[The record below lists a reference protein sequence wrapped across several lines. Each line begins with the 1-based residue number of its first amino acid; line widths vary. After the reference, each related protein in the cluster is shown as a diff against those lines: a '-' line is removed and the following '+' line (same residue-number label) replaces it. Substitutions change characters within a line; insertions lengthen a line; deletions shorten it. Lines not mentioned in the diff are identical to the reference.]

1 MLRQGGSVVWSLVTE
16 RQLPAL
22 HSVTVL
28 VFNRGNTTVAATQAT
43 PEEWE
48 CAKPFE
54 DIPGPKPLPV
64 IGNAWRFIPYIGNVF
79 YLVDLSRYYSKE
91 KGVSVCFVSDITE
104 QILMELGTRS
114 LYQNCWAYSI
124 LVHIG
129 SKQDWKGRW
138 MSSGLLRRV
147 VW

>member
-1 MLRQGGSVVWSLVTE
+1 MLRQGGSVVWSLVAE
-16 RQLPAL
+16 SQLPAL
-22 HSVTVL
+22 RSATELVINWGNSTVS
-28 VFNRGNTTVAATQAT
+28 ATQAI

-48 CAKPFE
+48 YAKPFE

-79 YLVDLSRYYSKE
+79 YLVYLSRYFSKE
-91 KGVSVCFVSDITE
+91 KGVSVCFVSDTTE
-104 QILMELGTRS
+104 QILMKLGTRS
-114 LYQNCWAYSI
+114 LYQNCWVYSV

-138 MSSGLLRRV
+138 MSSRLLRRLV
-147 VW
+147 